1 MPDDN
6 DARLRKEVATLIDVL
21 NPNSTTLHAFYRQL
35 EKRLDL
41 HVGALNSRKDAIRRI
56 AWEEMQKRDRPVEWA
71 ALSASRKRRIE
82 DTSDA
87 TAGRLLRSLWTGRGF
102 SDAVVQCGDR
112 SWQVHRCVLA
122 AASPVWAR
130 MLQSGMREAVELV
143 LEIQDADPR
152 VVGELLEFIYTGN
165 AACLAPVAPPKAPD
179 DCDEE
184 SEADAEVIFPAPL
197 NLGRAAAVEPSQSAE
212 VVSSQLVSAEAPSA
226 VRILALLE
234 QASVYQI
241 SDLVKVCCLH
251 LLEAQAVNESNVLSV
266 LRAIRSYRQD
276 SSLKDISIVLDEL
289 IKRDAQMFEALINGV

>member
-1 MPDDN
+1 MPDEN

-21 NPNSTTLHAFYRQL
+21 NPNSTTLHTFYRQL

-41 HVGALNSRKDAIRRI
+41 HVGALNSRKDVVRRV
-56 AWEEMQKRDRPVEWA
+56 AWEEMQKRDKPVQWA
-71 ALSASRKRRIE
+71 ALSASRKRRSE
-82 DTSDA
+82 DSSDA
-87 TAGRLLRSLWTGRGF
+87 AAGRLLRLLWTGRGF
-102 SDAVVQCGDR
+102 SDAVVRCGDH

-165 AACLAPVAPPKAPD
+165 AASLAPIAPPNPPEE
-179 DCDEE
+179 CDEE
-184 SEADAEVIFPAPL
+184 SEADAEVVFPVSPVEDVV
-197 NLGRAAAVEPSQSAE
+197 AVEPIQSAE
-212 VVSSQLVSAEAPSA
+212 AVPSPQAAAEATGS

-266 LRAIRSYRQD
+266 LRAMRSYRQD
-276 SSLKDISIVLDEL
+276 CSFKEVSMVLDEL
-289 IKRDAQMFEALINGV
+289 IKRDARIFDALVNGV

>member
-1 MPDDN
+1 MPDEN

-41 HVGALNSRKDAIRRI
+41 HVGALNSRKDVVRRI

-71 ALSASRKRRIE
+71 ALSASRKRRVE

-102 SDAVVQCGDR
+102 SDAVVRCGDR

-165 AACLAPVAPPKAPD
+165 AACLAPVAPPKAPE
-179 DCDEE
+179 DCDDE
-184 SEADAEVIFPAPL
+184 SEADAEVVFPVPL
-197 NLGRAAAVEPSQSAE
+197 TVGHAAAEPRQSAE
-212 VVSSQLVSAEAPSA
+212 VVPSQLVSADVPGS

-266 LRAIRSYRQD
+266 LRAMRSYRQD
-276 SSLKDISIVLDEL
+276 GSFKEISMVLDEL
-289 IKRDAQMFEALINGV
+289 IKRDAQIFEALINGV